1 MSFSLETLFSR
12 KNINLIVGLITLL
25 LFLWIVLFAIPSLFV
40 NLFDTFLGNLILIL
54 FILFATIYDKN
65 LGIGLAVVFIILWRF
80 SHISSKPIILILF
93 FLLS

>member
-12 KNINLIVGLITLL
+12 KNINLIVGLISLL

-80 SHISSKPIILILF
+80 SHMSSERFIF
-93 FLLS
+93 

>member
-80 SHISSKPIILILF
+80 SHMRSEPFIF
-93 FLLS
+93 

>member
-25 LFLWIVLFAIPSLFV
+25 LFLWIVLFAIPGLFI

-54 FILFATIYDKN
+54 LIIFATIYDKN

-80 SHISSKPIILILF
+80 SHMTTEPLII
-93 FLLS
+93 

>member
-80 SHISSKPIILILF
+80 SHMSSERFIF
-93 FLLS
+93 

>member
-1 MSFSLETLFSR
+1 MSFSLEQLFSR

-25 LFLWIVLFAIPSLFV
+25 LFLWIVLFAIPGLFI

-54 FILFATIYDKN
+54 FIIFATIYDKN

-80 SHISSKPIILILF
+80 SHMSSEPLII
-93 FLLS
+93 